1 MRILCLYGW
10 PQYQQILDITQGLYE
25 IEFPTLE
32 RVGGRIDDEGLDDLP
47 VVNVE
52 FSSSSSSD
60 CFNIF

>member
-1 MRILCLYGW
+1 VFNRFLATS
-10 PQYQQILDITQGLYE
+10 PGLYE